1 MLLDLA
7 KPKAPDILFCGDLHG
22 QFEAIR
28 NIVRYRKPDALVLLG
43 DMEAPDLI
51 ENLIPD
57 VDIYW
62 IFGNH
67 DMEKQ
72 AGLDAFS
79 KSKFAKNNL
88 HGRVIDIKGV
98 KIAGLGGEF
107 SSAIWKPPEEPKYN
121 NLDEWVAA
129 NQFTDKFFAKHK
141 MMHQNASIFYDDY
154 VNLMLQ
160 QADILVAHGAP
171 SCHPY
176 GYEAIDELALELGA
190 SKVFHG
196 DHHDSLDYTS
206 DTDKMGFETIGVG
219 LRGVTSITG
228 EIVLEG
234 ELDKSRF
241 DSRMKKKSESDNMKI
256 RPSRAP

>member
-1 MLLDLA
+1 MLPNNEN
-7 KPKAPDILFCGDLHG
+7 PKSPDILFCGDLHG
-22 QFEAIR
+22 QFEALR
-28 NIVRYRKPDALVLLG
+28 NIVNFRRPDALVLLG

-57 VDIYW
+57 VEIYW

-72 AGLDAFS
+72 AGLEAFT
-79 KSKFAKNNL
+79 KSKFAKNDL

-107 SSAIWKPPEEPKYN
+107 NSAIWKPPEEPKYN
-121 NLDEWVAA
+121 NLDEWIAA

-141 MMHQNASIFYDDY
+141 MMHENASIFYDDY
-154 VNLMLQ
+154 IRLMLE

-171 SCHPY
+171 SSHPY
-176 GYEAIDELALELGA
+176 GYEVIDDLAVELGV

-196 DHHDSLDYTS
+196 DHHDSLDYSS
-206 DTDKMGFETIGVG
+206 DTEKLGFETVGVG
-219 LRGVTSITG
+219 LRGVTSLTG

-241 DSRMKKKSESDNMKI
+241 DSRMKKKVESDSMKI
-256 RPSRAP
+256 KSSRSP